1 VPGAAV
7 EALLQ
12 DGLYHGAMRVELGPV
27 ALRYQGTVRLIDVD
41 EDARAATFEARG
53 SETGGPGT
61 AAALIHTELT
71 PNGAGTTV
79 RAVTDLRVTGRA
91 AEFGRGVMEEVAG
104 AMLVP
109 FAERLERLVAD
120 AHRSP
125 AQPSPAA
132 RRRSDPAVEADAP
145 VAALDVGHATGRP
158 VLRRVAPAA
167 VGGVLVAA
175 AVWSRV
181 KVRR

>member
-1 VPGAAV
+1 MNFTNEFSVTAPPDQTWAVLLAVERVASCVPGAAV

-53 SETGGPGT
+53 
-61 AAALIHTELT
+61 
-71 PNGAGTTV
+71 
-79 RAVTDLRVTGRA
+79 
-91 AEFGRGVMEEVAG
+91 G

-109 FAERLERLVAD
+109 FAEGLERLVAD